1 MMTEAEATILAV
13 LANDVAHIKSDIAEI
28 KLNML
33 NSYVTRVEF
42 EPVKKVVYGLVTIVL
57 IAVVGALV
65 ALVIVG

>member
-1 MMTEAEATILAV
+1 MTKDESETLAV
-13 LANDVAHIKSDIAEI
+13 LANDVAHIKADIAEI
-28 KLNML
+28 KQSMI
-33 NSYVTRVEF
+33 NSYITRVEF